1 MTFALDWQLAKSS
14 DVLRVLVLLPE
25 IIDLKDLYARDQ
37 QESIRYTL
45 KSLICTDP
53 SSAKQSS
60 MTFSRRIFHKVG
72 FMPSIEQDDAH
83 VVAPMIKKR
92 ELERDVEWSSMDA
105 QGQLLNV
112 AGSLWGVI
120 EAIVQNGLRP
130 RAVIYEKLMDRELD
144 DAVYEQRP
152 SFKLDQMRLA
162 ELSELSSDLDTA
174 SQNDLQENQE
184 HSFKVLWLN
193 EASITNIE
201 NAETPLH
208 TKIFDNQN

>member
-1 MTFALDWQLAKSS
+1 M
-14 DVLRVLVLLPE
+14 
-25 IIDLKDLYARDQ
+25 
-37 QESIRYTL
+37 
-45 KSLICTDP
+45 
-53 SSAKQSS
+53 
-60 MTFSRRIFHKVG
+60 
-72 FMPSIEQDDAH
+72 
-83 VVAPMIKKR
+83 
-92 ELERDVEWSSMDA
+92 
-105 QGQLLNV
+105 NV